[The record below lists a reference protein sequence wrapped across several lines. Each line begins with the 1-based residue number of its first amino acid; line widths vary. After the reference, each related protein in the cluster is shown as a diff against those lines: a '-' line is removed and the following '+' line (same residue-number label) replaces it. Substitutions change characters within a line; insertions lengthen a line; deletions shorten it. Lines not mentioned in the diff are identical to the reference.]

1 MAKTAVVTGGSRG
14 IGRGIVVELAK
25 LGYRIVIHSRT
36 GGATAEEAERLA
48 REAGAAD
55 VLRLEAD
62 LADVSAGIAM
72 AEAVFLAFGGCDVW
86 VNNAGIAPEVRADL
100 LEMAPESWDKVLA
113 TNLRGP
119 FFLSQYVARRMIE
132 ARGGEPG
139 GDDGATIGSV
149 TGGRKGTNGMTDR
162 RSPAGHLVFVTSVS
176 SELASVARGEYCVS
190 KAGLSMAAQ
199 LFAARLAGEGIV
211 VTEIRPGI
219 IATDMTAGVR
229 EKYDRAM
236 EAGLVPQRRWGTPE
250 DVGRAVAAVAR
261 GDLDFSTGAVI
272 HVDGG
277 LTLGRL

>member
-1 MAKTAVVTGGSRG
+1 MIRTAVVTGGSRG
-14 IGRGIVVELAK
+14 IGRGIVLELAK
-25 LGYRIVIHSRT
+25 LGYRIAIHSRT
-36 GGATAEEAERLA
+36 GGAAAEEAERLA

-55 VLRLEAD
+55 VVRLEAD
-62 LADVSAGIAM
+62 LADVDAGIAM
-72 AEAVFLAFGGCDVW
+72 AEAVFLEFGGCDVW

-100 LEMAPESWDKVLA
+100 VEMSRESWDKVLA

-119 FFLSQYVARRMIE
+119 VFLTQYVARRMIE
-132 ARGGEPG
+132 ARGVTSGDPG
-139 GDDGATIGSV
+139 GGGACSESSAVSV
-149 TGGRKGTNGMTDR
+149 PGIKR
-162 RSPAGHLVFVTSVS
+162 AGHIVFVTSIS

-199 LFAARLAGEGIV
+199 LFAARLAEEGIV

-236 EAGLVPQRRWGTPE
+236 AAGLVPQRRWGTPE
-250 DVGRAVAAVAR
+250 DVGRAVAAIAR

-277 LTLGRL
+277 LTVGRL